1 MTTLGE
7 LCFDVATALCAG
19 ARERQ
24 EDTVVA
30 DFPLGAAM
38 GFAVLSDGMGGH
50 SCGDVASGIVATEL
64 FSELKLLS
72 STPTE
77 MESNIGTVL
86 QEAVTAA
93 NTCIRLYE
101 DQNPT
106 ANGMGATLVAPVVF
120 EDRLYWVS
128 VGDSPLYLLRGTKL
142 YRLNEDH
149 SYAVQIDL
157 MKSRGLLNHEDA
169 QNHPDR
175 SALVS
180 VLAGGEIAKVDC
192 RIEPMRLKHGD
203 IVLAASDG
211 VHTLSDEAITEVLR
225 DNMAGTG
232 RQIGDALLRAVVAE
246 ACPDQD
252 NLSLCVIKVTQ
263 HGTLQQDS
271 RNSAPVEAQVD
282 TDRLPERRQTAQV
295 VNIDRSERQGTVR
308 TFVSLTRKVGK

>member
-7 LCFDVATALCAG
+7 LNFDVATALSLG

-30 DFPLGAAM
+30 DFPLGAPM

-50 SCGDVASGIVATEL
+50 ACGDVASGIVATEL

-72 STPTE
+72 GAPE
-77 MESNIGTVL
+77 QMERDIGAVL
-86 QEAVTAA
+86 QDAVAAA

-101 DQNPT
+101 DQAPNT
-106 ANGMGATLVAPVVF
+106 EGMGATLVAPVIF
-120 EDRLYWVS
+120 GARLYWVS
-128 VGDSPLYLLRGTKL
+128 VGDSPLFLMRAGRL

-149 SYAVQIDL
+149 SYAAQIDV
-157 MKSRGLLNHEDA
+157 MQARGLIDLDAA

-192 RIEPMRLKHGD
+192 RAEPMTLKDGD

-211 VHTLSDEAITEVLR
+211 VHTLTDDQIVSVLA
-225 DNMAGTG
+225 DNEEKTG
-232 RQIGDALLRAVVAE
+232 RQIGESLVAAVLAA

-252 NLSLCVIKVTQ
+252 NLSLCIIKVTQ
-263 HGTLQQDS
+263 RDAGENT
-271 RNSAPVEAQVD
+271 RPAPPSSQSGPRD
-282 TDRLPERRQTAQV
+282 TGQV
-295 VNIDRSERQGTVR
+295 VQIDRRADHRTVR
-308 TFVSLTRKVGK
+308 TIVSLTRKVGK